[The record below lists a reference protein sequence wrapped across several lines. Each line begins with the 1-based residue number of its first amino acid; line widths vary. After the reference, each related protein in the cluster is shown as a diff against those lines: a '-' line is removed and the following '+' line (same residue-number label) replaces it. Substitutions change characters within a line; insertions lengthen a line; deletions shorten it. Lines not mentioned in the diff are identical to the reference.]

1 MTPDFWTTIQP
12 QITKWRQD
20 LHRIPEIGRAEFKTA
35 AYLRN
40 QLDQLG
46 LPWKE
51 IVQTGTY
58 VYLDNEKPSTLAF
71 RSDIDALPVTEN
83 SGCVF
88 PSEHPGFMHACGHDG
103 HMATL
108 LAFAA
113 WAKEHL
119 KELDY
124 NLLLIFQP
132 AEENVG
138 GAQDIVKSGIFEEY
152 HVERIYGL
160 HLTPDLP
167 EGVIGSRPGPLMAQ
181 TGEVHVQIQG
191 KGAHAALAYQGI
203 DSLYIASQ
211 LIQQY
216 QGILTRRIPATSTAV
231 LHIGQL
237 VAGEAPNVVAP
248 SAKIGGTIRTF
259 SRSLFLEIASYMDE
273 LHKAAEETYGCSISM
288 IADPG
293 YPPVVNDPHL
303 VEKMVAAFQNAQ
315 LSYHEFAEPY
325 FLGEDFSYYQEKIP
339 GVFFFLGIRNEEKN
353 FTHGLHNNQF
363 NFDESILLYGLKA
376 FIAIAKTEK

>member
-1 MTPDFWTTIQP
+1 MTPDFLTTIQP
-12 QITKWRQD
+12 RITKWRRD
-20 LHRIPEIGRAEFKTA
+20 LHRIPEVGREEFKTA
-35 AYLRN
+35 SYLRS

-58 VYLDNEKPSTLAF
+58 VYLDNQKSSTIAF

-83 SGCVF
+83 SGCTF
-88 PSEHPGFMHACGHDG
+88 LSEHSGFMHACGHDG
-103 HMATL
+103 HMANL
-108 LAFAA
+108 LGFAA
-113 WAKEHL
+113 WAKDHL
-119 KELDY
+119 DEINY

-138 GAQDIVKSGIFEEY
+138 GAQDIVKSGIFEKY
-152 HVERIYGL
+152 QVERIYGL

-231 LHIGQL
+231 LHIGKL
-237 VAGEAPNVVAP
+237 IAGEAPNVVAP
-248 SAKIGGTIRTF
+248 SAKMSGTIRTF
-259 SRSLFLEIASYMDE
+259 SKSLFLEIASYMEE
-273 LHKAAEETYGCSISM
+273 LHQAAEKIYGCEISM
-288 IADPG
+288 TADPG
-293 YPPVVNDPHL
+293 YPPVINDSKL
-303 VEKMVAAFQNAQ
+303 VEKMVTAFQNAQ
-315 LSYHEFAEPY
+315 LAYQEFRDPF
-325 FLGEDFSYYQEKIP
+325 FLGEDFSYYQEKVP
-339 GVFFFLGIRNEEKN
+339 GVFFFLGMRNEEKN
-353 FTHGLHNNQF
+353 FIHGLHNNQF
-363 NFDESILLYGLKA
+363 NFDESALLCGLKA
-376 FIAIAKTEK
+376 FIAIAKS